1 MPNYVANFEGL
12 FVGVLRKV
20 SCKVITFAIITT
32 AVVGCRVTVVI
43 AVFMDSCGVLGV
55 RFPLSDFA
63 LCYYDINGR
72 SSDLRRLV
80 GRFLIQ

>member
-12 FVGVLRKV
+12 FVGVLRKD

-63 LCYYDINGR
+63 VSVRLIYTVYLSGEL
-72 SSDLRRLV
+72 SSD
-80 GRFLIQ
+80 F

>member
-12 FVGVLRKV
+12 FVGVLRKD

-55 RFPLSDFA
+55 RFPSIR
-63 LCYYDINGR
+63 LCGECAINLYSLFVR
-72 SSDLRRLV
+72 
-80 GRFLIQ
+80 